1 MPIEARLLT
10 VLAKDEGGTYGT
22 DPTPTVGAN
31 AVMPVSYKDD
41 PNIAEVEKPRVDAKH
56 RVVGKQIASVS
67 VPLEL
72 EFECVGNAAAG
83 TAPQFGVLLTSS
95 GMTETVSAATSVTYA
110 YNSLAAQKSCTIY
123 AYKYQ
128 LGGAAAALRHEYNG
142 CRFGALEI
150 TGGVDAPWR
159 IKFSGEGLYGTV
171 DDATP
176 TVASLAFPDD
186 ILDGANGKACT
197 FTIGGV
203 STDIKSFSLKTNR
216 EVMRRDSILGT
227 HGVAE
232 IFVTASPG
240 SVHEITLDRQ
250 VELVA
255 TRDHWSRLF
264 ADTTKFAWSL
274 AWTTPG
280 GSTVTISGS
289 KLQEGAFS
297 YSDDGVLRLDQTF
310 YACDS
315 ADTGDDA
322 LTIVFT

>member
-1 MPIEARLLT
+1 MPIDARLLT
-10 VLAKDEGGTYGT
+10 LLVKAESTYAT
-22 DPTPTVGAN
+22 DPTPTVGSN

-41 PNIAEVEKPRVDAKH
+41 PNIAEIEKPRVDAKH

-67 VPLEL
+67 VPLEI
-72 EFECVGNAAAG
+72 EFECVGHPTAG
-83 TAPQFGVLLTSS
+83 TAPQFGPLLKAS
-95 GMTETVSAATSVTYA
+95 GMSETVSAATSVTYA
-110 YNSLAAQKSCTIY
+110 HSSLAAQGSCTLY
-123 AYKYQ
+123 AYKFA
-128 LGGAAAALRHEYNG
+128 LGGAASALRHEYNG
-142 CRFGALEI
+142 CRFGPVEI

-176 TVASLAFPDD
+176 TVASLSFDD
-186 ILDGANGKACT
+186 NEITDGANGKACT

-216 EVMRRDSILGT
+216 EVMRRDSITGT

-280 GSTVTISGS
+280 GSTVTIAGS

-297 YSDDGVLRLDQTF
+297 YSDDGILRLEQTF

-315 ADTGDDA
+315 SDVGDDA